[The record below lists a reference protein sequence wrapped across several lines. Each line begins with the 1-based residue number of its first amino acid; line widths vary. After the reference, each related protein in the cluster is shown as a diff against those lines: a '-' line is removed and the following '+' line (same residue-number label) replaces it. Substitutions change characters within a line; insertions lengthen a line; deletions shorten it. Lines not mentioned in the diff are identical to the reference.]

1 MTSDKTTA
9 NTSATNNYHYYP
21 LLCTGQ
27 LLVHPFALLS
37 FFIPSV
43 FMLFCLISLHYVNGI
58 SKVVM
63 MMMMMTTR
71 CAVKLWYM
79 VGVAKFSKFRLLA
92 KGLSKERAKMSDSFP
107 TQKAYVSLAK
117 HFWLTAYF
125 HRIHRRHQ
133 RRCR

>member
-9 NTSATNNYHYYP
+9 NTSATNNYHYYA

-58 SKVVM
+58 NKVM
-63 MMMMMTTR
+63 MMMMMMMM
-71 CAVKLWYM
+71 KY
-79 VGVAKFSKFRLLA
+79 
-92 KGLSKERAKMSDSFP
+92 
-107 TQKAYVSLAK
+107 Q
-117 HFWLTAYF
+117 
-125 HRIHRRHQ
+125 
-133 RRCR
+133 